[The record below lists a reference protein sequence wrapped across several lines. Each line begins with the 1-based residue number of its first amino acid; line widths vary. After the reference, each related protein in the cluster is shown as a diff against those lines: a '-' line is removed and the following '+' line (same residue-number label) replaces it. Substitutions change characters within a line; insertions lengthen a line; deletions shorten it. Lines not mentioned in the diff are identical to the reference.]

1 MCRLRRGGLQTAA
14 LAVCWIAPSFAAGE
28 PNLPV
33 SDMLGG
39 VPHARAS
46 ARARCHWGERGHDRG
61 QGLQWPPGGSPAG
74 GPGRRLALQ
83 PSVGCKRLSDS
94 LTKFGWKRQRLTW
107 ADAAMRPHRRWRSEH
122 LLTAGAYESRAQP
135 RASSPVPRRRH
146 PPPAA
151 HRVDVKRHQR
161 NQAHI
166 KHAETRN
173 FQSAHLSFA
182 ETRNFWRVEF
192 VAQWQRNQRA
202 RARSQQCRSGWWR

>member
-83 PSVGCKRLSDS
+83 PSVGCKRL
-94 LTKFGWKRQRLTW
+94 RLTHEVRLEE
-107 ADAAMRPHRRWRSEH
+107 AETDLGRRCHASPQALALRALAHCRCLRVPRPASGIIS
-122 LLTAGAYESRAQP
+122 GAPSS
-135 RASSPVPRRRH
+135 ASSSRRAPRRCEKA
-146 PPPAA
+146 PEESSTY
-151 HRVDVKRHQR
+151 
-161 NQAHI
+161 QA
-166 KHAETRN
+166 R
-173 FQSAHLSFA
+173 
-182 ETRNFWRVEF
+182 
-192 VAQWQRNQRA
+192 
-202 RARSQQCRSGWWR
+202 